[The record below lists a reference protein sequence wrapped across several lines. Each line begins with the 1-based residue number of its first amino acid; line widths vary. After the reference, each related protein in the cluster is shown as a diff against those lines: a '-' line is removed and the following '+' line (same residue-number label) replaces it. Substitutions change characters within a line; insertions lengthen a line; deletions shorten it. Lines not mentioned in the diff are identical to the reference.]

1 VLFVSNRN
9 GNFNVFKQNVNETEP
24 EILVGGGQDAIVP
37 RLAPDGKA
45 FLYLVPP
52 QPGDRSLDVK
62 LMRMSL
68 AGGPPQTV
76 LVMPE
81 ANNHQCAR
89 LPSTVCVISRLQ
101 AGRERFFYFD
111 VDTGLGPEIHHAEV
125 ESNNAFDFNWSLSP
139 DGTMLALSHK
149 EGLKDQSFVILQ
161 SLQEGTRKTINVPG
175 DWLGIG
181 SIDWAAD
188 SKSLWA
194 LAYANTGPR
203 RLLNVDIAGHVRQ
216 VLDESKLK
224 LGWAIPSPD
233 GKHLA
238 LWKASGNSNVWTLEN
253 F

>member
-1 VLFVSNRN
+1 
-9 GNFNVFKQNVNETEP
+9 
-24 EILVGGGQDAIVP
+24 
-37 RLAPDGKA
+37 
-45 FLYLVPP
+45 
-52 QPGDRSLDVK
+52 
-62 LMRMSL
+62 
-68 AGGPPQTV
+68 
-76 LVMPE
+76 
-81 ANNHQCAR
+81 
-89 LPSTVCVISRLQ
+89 
-101 AGRERFFYFD
+101 